1 MKGQMST
8 LRANDKLALNHS
20 QKLSNPASER
30 QSFLTR
36 QMMKNSQVLV
46 DVPRIRPDSSGP
58 DAEIQPANFSTD
70 EEQSAFPGKTPF
82 RSVDQ
87 SAIVIKASA
96 DSSVMS
102 FLKPSRGRNAANIVN
117 EYGSKYPCSNR

>member
-8 LRANDKLALNHS
+8 LRANDKLALTQS
-20 QKLSNPASER
+20 QKLSNPASGR

-36 QMMKNSQVLV
+36 QTIKNSRFLV
-46 DVPRIRPDSSGP
+46 DVPCIRPDSSGP

-70 EEQSAFPGKTPF
+70 EEQSAFPGETPLK
-82 RSVDQ
+82 SVEQ

-102 FLKPSRGRNAANIVN
+102 FLKPNRGRNAANIVN
-117 EYGSKYPCSNR
+117 EYGSKNPNCNR